1 MNLDIGD
8 ATMRAASAARAA
20 LARSAHQPSE
30 RAMGVLA
37 QRALFDEALLGAI
50 KARVAELKTVA
61 K

>member
-1 MNLDIGD
+1 MELDIGNP
-8 ATMRAASAARAA
+8 TLASAAAA
-20 LARSAHQPSE
+20 RNALGAAARTAGERTMSA
-30 RAMGVLA
+30 VA